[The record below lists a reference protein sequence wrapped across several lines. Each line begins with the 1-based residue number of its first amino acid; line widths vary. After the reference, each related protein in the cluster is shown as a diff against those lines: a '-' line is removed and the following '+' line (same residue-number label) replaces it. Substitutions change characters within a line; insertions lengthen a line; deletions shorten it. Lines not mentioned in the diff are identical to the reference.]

1 MKALLRS
8 APTVYRRKPGY
19 GWLLLLTLV
28 ILIASL
34 TTACSGLL
42 GGNTSTRQGAT
53 ATATG
58 AGVAL
63 NQLHWCGKPSMLF
76 RDEGATVSPAASTAT
91 VTATASATAT
101 AQATSSPSSGPRTL
115 TDWEQVQPLLGF
127 TVYLPPRLP
136 ARTCLVSALGT
147 VHDPIFGGNFS
158 ISYLLPDGSAIS
170 LSEAPHRN
178 QKSLFQCTASLVT
191 PTAAA
196 RPQATQ
202 TKATSTAQVSPTP
215 TRTPNRICSGV
226 RGETS
231 IVFSAPGD
239 EKTLKQFFDALQP
252 NVAWVP
258 LS

>member
-1 MKALLRS
+1 MMLMKALLRS
-8 APTVYRRKPGY
+8 AQIAHSPQHRH
-19 GWLLLLTLV
+19 GWLLLLALV
-28 ILIASL
+28 ILTGSL
-34 TTACSGLL
+34 TAACSGLL
-42 GGNTSTRQGAT
+42 GGNTPQSAT
-53 ATATG
+53 NTPTAAT
-58 AGVAL
+58 VAL

-76 RDEGATVSPAASTAT
+76 RDEGATVSPSASTAT
-91 VTATASATAT
+91 ATTTPTAT
-101 AQATSSPSSGPRTL
+101 AQATAASSGPRTL

-178 QKSLFQCTASLVT
+178 QKSLFQCTASPVT
-191 PTAAA
+191 PTATA
-196 RPQATQ
+196 RPQ
-202 TKATSTAQVSPTP
+202 TKASPTAQASPTP
-215 TRTPNRICSGV
+215 TRTPNQICSGV

-239 EKTLKQFFDALQP
+239 EKALKQFFDTLQP
-252 NVAWVP
+252 DVAWVP

>member
-1 MKALLRS
+1 MMSMKALLRS
-8 APTVYRRKPGY
+8 VQVSHSPQHRH

-28 ILIASL
+28 ILTGSL
-34 TTACSGLL
+34 TAACSGLL
-42 GGNTSTRQGAT
+42 GGNPNQSANAT
-53 ATATG
+53 PTAAT
-58 AGVAL
+58 VAL

-76 RDEGATVSPAASTAT
+76 RDEGATVSPAVSTATATTTPT
-91 VTATASATAT
+91 VTATTTPTAT
-101 AQATSSPSSGPRTL
+101 PASSGPRTL
-115 TDWEQVQPLLGF
+115 TDWQQVQALLGF
-127 TVYLPPRLP
+127 TIYLPSRLP

-178 QKSLFQCTASLVT
+178 QKSVFQCTASLAT
-191 PTAAA
+191 PTATA
-196 RPQATQ
+196 RPQA
-202 TKATSTAQVSPTP
+202 KASPTARVSPTP
-215 TRTPNRICSGV
+215 TRTPSQICSGV

-239 EKTLKQFFDALQP
+239 EKTLKQFFDTLQP

>member
-1 MKALLRS
+1 MPMKALLRS
-8 APTVYRRKPGY
+8 AQAVYRPKLGY
-19 GWLLLLTLV
+19 SWLLLLILV
-28 ILIASL
+28 ILMGSL
-34 TTACSGLL
+34 TTACSSML
-42 GGNTSTRQGAT
+42 GGNTPTQHAAT
-53 ATATG
+53 TPTPAT
-58 AGVAL
+58 VAL

-76 RDEGATVSPAASTAT
+76 RDEGASVSPTAATAT
-91 VTATASATAT
+91 VTSTTTPSAQGTPT
-101 AQATSSPSSGPRTL
+101 SGPRTL
-115 TDWEQVQPLLGF
+115 TDWEQVQSLLGF

-136 ARTCLVSALGT
+136 AQSCLVSALGT

-178 QKSLFQCTASLVT
+178 QKSQFQCTASLVT

-196 RPQATQ
+196 RSQ
-202 TKATSTAQVSPTP
+202 TKATPTARVSPTP
-215 TRTPNRICSGV
+215 TRTPNQICSGV

-239 EKTLKQFFDALQP
+239 EQTLKQFFDSLQP

-258 LS
+258 LA

>member
-1 MKALLRS
+1 MPMKALLRS
-8 APTVYRRKPGY
+8 AQVVYRHKQPSY
-19 GWLLLLTLV
+19 NWLLLLTLA
-28 ILIASL
+28 ILTGSL
-34 TTACSGLL
+34 TAACSGLL
-42 GGNTSTRQGAT
+42 GGSATPTRSSSTTPTPAT
-53 ATATG
+53 
-58 AGVAL
+58 VAL

-76 RDEGATVSPAASTAT
+76 RDEGATVSPAASTST
-91 VTATASATAT
+91 VTPTVTPT
-101 AQATSSPSSGPRTL
+101 AQGTATSSPRTL
-115 TDWEQVQPLLGF
+115 TNWEQVQSLLGF

-136 ARTCLVSALGT
+136 AQSCLVSALGT

-196 RPQATQ
+196 RSQ
-202 TKATSTAQVSPTP
+202 TKATPTARVSPTP
-215 TRTPNRICSGV
+215 TRTPNQICSGV

-239 EKTLKQFFDALQP
+239 EKALKQFFDSLQP